1 MHCNIE
7 CIDWQTKFEFLYINL
22 NCNLKSWCWLLKIFF
37 CLPPFFCHF
46 LNRICWWI
54 TDRES
59 FTSAAA
65 PSYPSPP
72 FIWMLGFTGRFIL
85 SLSIQLPS
93 DPRALSCTPVYW
105 TSYILQA
112 TMSIPLS
119 VTAQEWDH
127 RNARLDFY
135 KSTLRKSWCFY
146 LSGFY
151 LCIVF
156 RQKHI
161 FING

>member
-1 MHCNIE
+1 MLI
-7 CIDWQTKFEFLYINL
+7 IKDLY
-22 NCNLKSWCWLLKIFF
+22 
-37 CLPPFFCHF
+37 CLPPFFFFCHS

-59 FTSAAA
+59 VA
-65 PSYPSPP
+65 PSYPSLP

-93 DPRALSCTPVYW
+93 DPRARSRTPVYW

-119 VTAQEWDH
+119 VTAQRMGSPQCKAWFFFIRVHSGNPD
-127 RNARLDFY
+127 AFICQDFIY
-135 KSTLRKSWCFY
+135 ALYFGKSIS
-146 LSGFY
+146 S
-151 LCIVF
+151 
-156 RQKHI
+156 
-161 FING
+161 